1 MKVLQLLFTAFCLS
15 ALLSGQTYAQ
25 EVCKTWEGLSNR
37 EEVEGFHSIYR
48 TYVKDKQVDD
58 LATMD
63 ENNFQIAFEN
73 WKKCYEA
80 APAADGQRDWHYT
93 DGAKMYLAMIK
104 KDPGKKEAY
113 ASEVIKLYEE
123 AAQCILNGSI
133 NIRARGFTNEQFAG
147 KLLGDLGFHMFYL
160 LNSSYVA
167 NLEVFKRSMEL
178 TGNNTLYNLFDPI
191 AMILVYQFKNNQVS
205 AEEVREMHRMISD
218 ITEYNS
224 VNNER
229 LGQYYSDAFALFESK
244 FKEIES
250 DVFDCEYFKE
260 QLLPEYYDNR
270 NDLEVIKY
278 VFNKLK
284 TEGCDP
290 EEEIMVELKD
300 KYETMASELNA
311 QMQAEFLANNPAVAA
326 RRLYDEEKFE
336 EAIAK
341 YKEAIEK
348 ADNNEKQAEY
358 YFGIASIQFRKLK
371 NYNAARNNALKAAG
385 LNPNWGRPYMLIGD
399 MYAAS
404 SRTCGNDAYS
414 RGLAVLAAIDKYE
427 RARSVDSSVANEA
440 RERISQYW
448 SSIPPKEDVFMRNM
462 QGKTDKVPCWIGETV
477 TVRHQ

>member
-1 MKVLQLLFTAFCLS
+1 MKVSKSLLMIFFLS
-15 ALLSGQTYAQ
+15 AIVAAQTFAQ
-25 EVCKTWEGLSNR
+25 ECKTWNDLSNKD
-37 EEVEGFHSIYR
+37 EVEGFHSIYR
-48 TYVKDKQVDD
+48 TYLKGKSVDD
-58 LATMD
+58 LAAMD
-63 ENNFQIAFEN
+63 DATFKLAFEN

-93 DGAKMYLAMIK
+93 DGAKLYLAMIR
-104 KDPGKKEAY
+104 KDAGKKAEY
-113 ASEVIKLYEE
+113 APEVIKLYES
-123 AAQCILNGSI
+123 AAQCILDGNI
-133 NIRARGFTNEQFAG
+133 EIRAKGFTSEQFAG
-147 KLLGDLGFHMFYL
+147 KLLGDLGFHMFYI
-160 LNSSYVA
+160 LNSSYVN
-167 NLEVFKRSMEL
+167 NLEVFKRSLEL

-205 AEEVREMHRMISD
+205 AEEVREIHQMVSD
-218 ITEYNS
+218 ISEYNS

-278 VFNKLK
+278 VFNKLRN
-284 TEGCDP
+284 EGCDP
-290 EEEIMVELKD
+290 EEEIMIELKN
-300 KYETMASELNA
+300 KYETMATELNA
-311 QMQAEFLANNPAVAA
+311 QMQAEFLANNPGVAA

-341 YKEAIEK
+341 YREAIEK
-348 ADNNEKQAEY
+348 EEDKAKQADY

-371 NYNAARNNALKAAG
+371 NYSAARSNALKAAS
-385 LNPNWGRPYMLIGD
+385 LNKNWGRPYMLIGD

-404 SRTCGNDAYS
+404 SRNCGNDAYS

-427 RARSVDSSVANEA
+427 QARSVDSSVAEEA
-440 RERISQYW
+440 RDRISKYW
-448 SSIPPKEDVFMRNM
+448 SSIPPKDEVFMRSM
-462 QGKTDKVPCWIGETV
+462 QGKTAKVPCWIDETV
-477 TVRHQ
+477 KVRHQ